1 MDDPAGDA
9 LHRAFDPEVFRRDG
23 HAAVELLAGYLR
35 AALEERGLPVLP
47 WAAPQASLE
56 AWPCEFP
63 DRGGTPFEELVERT
77 LAGSIHLHHP
87 RFVGHQVTAPLP
99 LAALAELVGALLNN
113 GMAVYEMGPAATAME
128 HAVVCFLCGALG
140 LGGSS
145 VGNGSA
151 DGGAEGG
158 AGGVL
163 TSGGSLGNLTALLA
177 ARQARAGFDAWR
189 EGVRG
194 GPPLA
199 FLAGA
204 DVHYAMAR
212 AVGIMGLGAEALV
225 RVPLDPRRRLAP
237 DALGPALD
245 AATRAGRKVLGVVA
259 NAGSTPV
266 GAFDPLEEVADFCAR
281 EGLWLHVD
289 GAHGAAVALSPKYRG
304 LVAGIERADS
314 VVWDAHKMLLIPALV
329 TAVLFRDARRSWD
342 PFAEEAPY
350 LFPGQCRED
359 DAEWF
364 NVAHRTLECT
374 KRMMAFELYAVLAV
388 YGPGL
393 LGDYVTRCV
402 DLARRF
408 GELLEETPDFELP
421 VFPEANIVC
430 FRHVP
435 LGRDDDLDAVQE
447 RVRRRLVEDG
457 SFYVVQT
464 RLDGAVH
471 LRTTLIHP
479 RTSEADLV
487 DLLDAIRRAAGA

>member
-1 MDDPAGDA
+1 M
-9 LHRAFDPEVFRRDG
+9 
-23 HAAVELLAGYLR
+23 
-35 AALEERGLPVLP
+35 
-47 WAAPQASLE
+47 
-56 AWPCEFP
+56 
-63 DRGGTPFEELVERT
+63 
-77 LAGSIHLHHP
+77 
-87 RFVGHQVTAPLP
+87 
-99 LAALAELVGALLNN
+99 
-113 GMAVYEMGPAATAME
+113 
-128 HAVVCFLCGALG
+128 
-140 LGGSS
+140 
-145 VGNGSA
+145 
-151 DGGAEGG
+151 
-158 AGGVL
+158 L

-177 ARQARAGFDAWR
+177 ARQARAGFDSWR
-189 EGVRG
+189 EGARG

-204 DVHYAMAR
+204 DAHYALAR
-212 AVGIMGLGAEALV
+212 AAGIMGLGAEGLV

-237 DALGPALD
+237 EALGPALD

-289 GAHGAAVALSPKYRG
+289 GAHGAAAALSPKYRG

-342 PFAEEAPY
+342 PFAEEASY
-350 LFPGQCRED
+350 LFPGQGRED

-374 KRMMAFELYAVLAV
+374 KRMMSFELYAVLAA
-388 YGPGL
+388 YGPAL
-393 LGDYVTRCV
+393 LGDYVTRCF
-402 DLARRF
+402 DLGRRF

-430 FRHVP
+430 FRYVP

-447 RVRRRLVEDG
+447 RVRRRLIEDG
-457 SFYVVQT
+457 GFYLVQT

-487 DLLDAIRRAAGA
+487 DLLDAIRRAAAA